1 MLPHGQMLSS
11 VITHAMVGCVCS
23 RRAYCFCIMKSI
35 DLNTLIQKFLQH
47 RLTLALAESCTC
59 GLVAAQLASA
69 TGVSE
74 VLLGSVVTY
83 HIEAKQKL
91 LGVKKETLAT
101 YSAES
106 QQTTNEM
113 ALGLHRHLPSADV
126 CVAVTG
132 LCGPG
137 ASETPDKPVGTVF
150 VTILIEGH
158 AHEYREQF
166 NGTSDKLREQAAQL
180 VYQKL
185 GDLLQRRQELA
196 GAVQPS
202 TKHLPNQARRTA

>member
-1 MLPHGQMLSS
+1 
-11 VITHAMVGCVCS
+11 
-23 RRAYCFCIMKSI
+23 MKAP
-35 DLNTLIQKFLQH
+35 DVNALVQQFLLH
-47 RLTLALAESCTC
+47 KLTLALAESCTC
-59 GLVAAQLASA
+59 GLVAAQLAPA

-83 HIEAKQKL
+83 HVEAKQKL

-113 ALGLHRHLPSADV
+113 AQGLHRHLPAADV

-137 ASETPDKPVGTVF
+137 ASATPDKPVGTVF
-150 VTILIEGH
+150 VTILLEGH
-158 AHEYREQF
+158 AYEYRTQLKG
-166 NGTSDKLREQAAQL
+166 NADAVRAQAAQFI
-180 VYQKL
+180 YDKL
-185 GDLLQRRQELA
+185 ADLLTRRQQLA
-196 GAVQPS
+196 GGP
-202 TKHLPNQARRTA
+202 TLPG

>member
-1 MLPHGQMLSS
+1 
-11 VITHAMVGCVCS
+11 
-23 RRAYCFCIMKSI
+23 MKSP
-35 DLNTLIQKFLQH
+35 DLNALVQQFLQH
-47 RLTLALAESCTC
+47 KLTLALAESCTC

-83 HIEAKQKL
+83 HIEAKQRL

-113 ALGLHRHLPSADV
+113 ALGLHRHLPAADV

-150 VTILIEGH
+150 VTVLLEGH
-158 AHEYREQF
+158 AHEYRAQF
-166 NGTSDKLREQAAQL
+166 SGPADKLREQAAQL
-180 VYQKL
+180 VYEKL
-185 GDLLQRRQELA
+185 GALLERRQELA
-196 GAVQPS
+196 GAVQPG
-202 TKHLPNQARRTA
+202 TRRVAGLATTAKA

>member
-1 MLPHGQMLSS
+1 LAFLPNHLFALPPSWWRWQPHHVVFL
-11 VITHAMVGCVCS
+11 
-23 RRAYCFCIMKSI
+23 RMKTL
-35 DLNTLIQKFLQH
+35 DLNPLVEQFLQH
-47 RLTLALAESCTC
+47 KLTLALAESCTC
-59 GLVAAQLASA
+59 GLVAAQLAPA

-83 HIEAKQKL
+83 HVEAKQKL

-113 ALGLHRHLPSADV
+113 ALGLHRHLPAADV

-137 ASETPDKPVGTVF
+137 ASATPDKPIGTVF
-150 VTILIEGH
+150 VTVLLDDH
-158 AHEYREQF
+158 AHEYRTQF
-166 NGTSDKLREQAAQL
+166 EGAADAVRTQAAQFIYDKLAELL
-180 VYQKL
+180 V
-185 GDLLQRRQELA
+185 RRQDLA
-196 GAVQPS
+196 GSPA
-202 TKHLPNQARRTA
+202 LPGKARRPSPTA

>member
-1 MLPHGQMLSS
+1 
-11 VITHAMVGCVCS
+11 
-23 RRAYCFCIMKSI
+23 MKSP
-35 DLNTLIQKFLQH
+35 DLNPLVQQFLQH
-47 RLTLALAESCTC
+47 KLTLALAESCTC
-59 GLVAAQLASA
+59 GLAAAQLAPA

-83 HIEAKQKL
+83 HTEAKQKL
-91 LGVKKETLAT
+91 LGVKKATLDT

-113 ALGLHRHLPSADV
+113 AQGLHRLLPAADV

-150 VTILIEGH
+150 VTILLESH
-158 AHEYREQF
+158 AYEYRTQLT
-166 NGTSDKLREQAAQL
+166 GTSDKLRAQAAQFI
-180 VYQKL
+180 YDTL
-185 GDLLQRRQELA
+185 GDLLGRRQQLA
-196 GAVQPS
+196 GAVQPR
-202 TKHLPNQARRTA
+202 TKRIAS

>member
-1 MLPHGQMLSS
+1 
-11 VITHAMVGCVCS
+11 
-23 RRAYCFCIMKSI
+23 MKPVPTNA
-35 DLNTLIQKFLQH
+35 LVQQFLQH
-47 RLTLALAESCTC
+47 KLTLALAESCTC
-59 GLVAAQLASA
+59 GLVAAQLAPA

-83 HIEAKQKL
+83 HVEAKQKL

-113 ALGLHRHLPSADV
+113 ALGLHRLLPAADV

-150 VTILIEGH
+150 VTVLLEGH
-158 AHEYREQF
+158 AYEYREQF
-166 NGTSDKLREQAAQL
+166 AGNADKLREQAAGFI
-180 VYQKL
+180 YEKL
-185 GDLLQRRQELA
+185 ADLLNRRQAAA
-196 GAVQPS
+196 GTAQPS
-202 TKHLPNQARRTA
+202 LKSRPN

>member
-1 MLPHGQMLSS
+1 
-11 VITHAMVGCVCS
+11 
-23 RRAYCFCIMKSI
+23 MKPF
-35 DLNTLIQKFLQH
+35 DVNGLVQQFLQH
-47 RLTLALAESCTC
+47 KLTLALAESCTC
-59 GLVAAQLASA
+59 GLVASQLAPT

-83 HIEAKQKL
+83 HQSAKQKL

-113 ALGLHRHLPSADV
+113 ALGLHRYLPAADV

-137 ASETPDKPVGTVF
+137 ASATPDKPVGTTF
-150 VTILIEGH
+150 VTILLDGH
-158 AHEYREQF
+158 AHEYRTQF
-166 NGTSDKLREQAAQL
+166 EGTADKLREQAAQFIFA
-180 VYQKL
+180 KL
-185 GDLLQRRQELA
+185 GELLERRQVA
-196 GAVQPS
+196 A
-202 TKHLPNQARRTA
+202 AAA